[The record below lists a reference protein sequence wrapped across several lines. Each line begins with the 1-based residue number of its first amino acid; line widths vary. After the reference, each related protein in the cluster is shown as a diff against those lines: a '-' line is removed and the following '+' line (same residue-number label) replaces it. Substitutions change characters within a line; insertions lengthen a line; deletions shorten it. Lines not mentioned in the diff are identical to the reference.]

1 MFQITM
7 ADAQNM
13 AFPDVCLTPTPGG
26 PIPMPYPNIAMSATV
41 LPDSIALMILVD
53 GTPSLTLMSEIPL
66 SNGDEAGVNMGTISG
81 EIMGASAYIE
91 GSEILMLNGE
101 PSVRLT
107 SPTGQN
113 GETMNAEG
121 ACIVPSQEIMMVM
134 S

>member
-7 ADAQNM
+7 NNAQNM
-13 AFPDVCLTPTPGG
+13 AMPDVCLTPTPGG
-26 PIPMPYPNIAMSATV
+26 PVPMPYPNMATSATAT
-41 LPDSIALMILVD
+41 PDSVAMKILVD

-66 SNGDEAGVNMGTISG
+66 SNGDEAGVNMGVVSG
-81 EIMGASAYIE
+81 MIMGPSSYIE
-91 GSEILMLNGE
+91 GSEILMLNGA

-121 ACIVPSQEIMMVM
+121 ACIAPSQEIMMVL

>member
-13 AFPDVCLTPTPGG
+13 AMPDVCLTPSPGG
-26 PIPMPYPNIAMSATV
+26 PVPMPYPNIAMSSTAT
-41 LPDSIALMILVD
+41 PDTVAMKILVD
-53 GTPSLTLMSEIPL
+53 GTPALTLMSEIPL
-66 SNGDEAGVNMGTISG
+66 STGDEAGTNMGTVSG

-91 GSEILMLNGE
+91 GSEVLMLNGE
-101 PSVRLT
+101 PSVRLS